1 MPTREEI
8 IAKAKEINK
17 EKTKERTLKYK
28 KLAKFLLNK
37 GLRTKEATCF
47 AARISYFRCIY
58 HFLHF
63 LIFLHCF
70 LIKKQKS

>member
-1 MPTREEI
+1 MPTREEM

-47 AARISYFRCIY
+47 AARISYFRCFY
-58 HFLHF
+58 HFFFHF
-63 LIFLHCF
+63 FHF
-70 LIKKQKS
+70 YFS